1 MPRKIASKIIWPV
14 VTHPA
19 IRTRTSKWDETDI
32 NLDIFHV
39 EHLQT
44 LQLKITL
51 LFLGIYMPEE
61 GTQKAVAVKRLNEM
75 NQNQLKIFEREAN
88 NMRELDHHCIVRLI
102 GIAPQPPTMVLEL
115 VCLGKAIL
123 I

>member
-1 MPRKIASKIIWPV
+1 MRNLHLTFDRMYYSQCKVKISQNFVAFS
-14 VTHPA
+14 
-19 IRTRTSKWDETDI
+19 EYM
-32 NLDIFHV
+32 NFIFHV
-39 EHLQT
+39 DHLQT
-44 LQLKITL
+44 FAIKDYTF
-51 LFLGIYMPEE
+51 FLGIYMPEE